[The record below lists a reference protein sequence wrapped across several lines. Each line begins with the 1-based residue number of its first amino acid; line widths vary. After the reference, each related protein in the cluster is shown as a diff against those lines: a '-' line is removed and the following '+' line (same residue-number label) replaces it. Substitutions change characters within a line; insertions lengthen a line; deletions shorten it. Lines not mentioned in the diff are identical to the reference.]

1 MVTELYEKK
10 RYPIQGP
17 LNHFSFEICPAI
29 WWCRP
34 KRLGKSQNQF
44 GRNFFASKP
53 STFSQS
59 FESTCTFFEVF
70 AHLLENYSSDQ
81 TKNFFTS
88 WTKNYGQSRHI
99 FSLNEWRSNTEQG
112 RPLPAEQK
120 SQTILHYFLMDSSPI
135 NVLSSLI
142 THSLH
147 YCHCNALWLTFK
159 FLDADLQL
167 NFCFLFIFSPFSTF
181 RNHIPKRQFIWSQFN
196 WSLSKYSCPLL
207 RPV

>member
-1 MVTELYEKK
+1 MMQATKAGKEPK
-10 RYPIQGP
+10 PIWS
-17 LNHFSFEICPAI
+17 H
-29 WWCRP
+29 
-34 KRLGKSQNQF
+34 
-44 GRNFFASKP
+44 FFASKP
-53 STFSQS
+53 SIFSQS

-135 NVLSSLI
+135 NVLSHLI

-167 NFCFLFIFSPFSTF
+167 LLSIYFFPF
-181 RNHIPKRQFIWSQFN
+181 FN
-196 WSLSKYSCPLL
+196 I
-207 RPV
+207 